1 MQADRTRLP
10 GRYGYGYL
18 PGRLAFML
26 ADRIRGASAAT
37 RKIAHNWIFRC
48 SFGFSHEIM
57 A

>member
-1 MQADRTRLP
+1 MSVIRRREFVILLGGIAAAWPR
-10 GRYGYGYL
+10 
-18 PGRLAFML
+18 
-26 ADRIRGASAAT
+26 RGARAAT